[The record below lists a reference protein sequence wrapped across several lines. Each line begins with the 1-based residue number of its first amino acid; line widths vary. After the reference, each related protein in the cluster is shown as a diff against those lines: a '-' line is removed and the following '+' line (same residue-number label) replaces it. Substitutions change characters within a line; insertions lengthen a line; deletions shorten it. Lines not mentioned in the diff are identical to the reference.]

1 MTWKLVQPA
10 QNNISGWTGARQV
23 VASNRGWWE
32 CQFMLPPIVGTA
44 NFNPWRA
51 FIAQMRGMSNDV
63 RIPVDPTA
71 QSAIA
76 NTMSVNGA
84 GQIGRSIAVD
94 GLPNSTTVLTAG
106 QFVTIG
112 NQLLQLTAN
121 VTTNGSGQ
129 ATLTFEPPIR
139 AAPADNAV
147 VEFKNPYALMYF
159 QEEPTYNVDNAYV
172 YSLSFNLREA
182 F

>member
-23 VASNRGWWE
+23 IASNRGWWE

-51 FIAQMRGMSNDV
+51 FIAQMRGMANDV
-63 RIPVDPTA
+63 RIPADPTA

-76 NTMSVNGA
+76 NTMSVNGG
-84 GQIGRSIAVD
+84 GQVGRSIAVD

-112 NQLLQLTAN
+112 DQLLQLTAN

-139 AAPADNAV
+139 SAPADNAV